1 MPSLQTLPPHTRPG
15 SKRVDR
21 EPPLTLKS
29 TAPTA
34 LSRIRRSDTVPG
46 VFADEMRSVTRY
58 RRRINCRVGD
68 RLYPIIYRRS
78 RGVWLGAEPDT
89 IRHREVF
96 AWILRGGARIG
107 CIRLNEY
114 AVHAD
119 LSNEAFLERMGAESA
134 SAQALAAA
142 LCEREVDDFD
152 GFGRQ
157 GSILELSAIWID
169 RKHAKTAIWIPALKA
184 LVVDSFGDATML
196 VLKAFPLEY
205 WNIGVTDPERYRWFR
220 RRQAAMC
227 RYYASKLN
235 VRTLPGRAGREG
247 WMARRIS
254 ETPLAG
260 TQKPR

>member
-29 TAPTA
+29 TAPIATK
-34 LSRIRRSDTVPG
+34 RIRRSDAVPD
-46 VFADEMRSVTRY
+46 VFADEMQTVTRY
-58 RRRINCRVGD
+58 RQRINCRVGD

-78 RGVWLGAEPDT
+78 RGVWLGDEPDT

-119 LSNEAFLERMGAESA
+119 FSNEAFIERMGAES
-134 SAQALAAA
+134 SNAQALAAA
-142 LCEREVDDFD
+142 LCESEVDALR

-169 RKHAKTAIWIPALKA
+169 RKHAKSAIWIPALKA

-205 WNIGVTDPERYRWFR
+205 RNIGVTDPEQCRWFR

-227 RYYASKLN
+227 RYFAAKLN
-235 VRTLPGRAGREG
+235 VRSLPGRAGRER

-260 TQKPR
+260 GQKPR